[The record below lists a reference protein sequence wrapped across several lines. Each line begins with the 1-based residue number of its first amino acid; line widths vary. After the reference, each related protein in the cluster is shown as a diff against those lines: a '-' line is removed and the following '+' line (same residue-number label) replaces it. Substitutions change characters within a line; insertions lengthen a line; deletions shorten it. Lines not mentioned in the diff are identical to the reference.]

1 MKRKIRLLTFAG
13 LVLGFLIF
21 VLSASRW
28 SYVYNDP
35 SQAFFGMGIGVI
47 IIAFAYIYQRFVELS
62 EDVEDLKRGLDL
74 QNMWIRD
81 ELKKRI
87 KWKKTK

>member
-1 MKRKIRLLTFAG
+1 MKRKIRLLTFVG

-21 VLSASRW
+21 VLSVGRW
-28 SYVYNDP
+28 FYLYNDP
-35 SQAFFGMGIGVI
+35 SQAFFGIWIGVI

-62 EDVEDLKRGLDL
+62 EDVEDLCRGLDI

-81 ELKKRI
+81 DFVQKEKKE
-87 KWKKTK
+87 